1 MVTVNKIKIPQ
12 KIHLT
17 TEGLNDLKS
26 EFVRLKDEK
35 RPEIV
40 ERLAVAR
47 DQGDLSENQEY
58 SRAREDLAL
67 IDGRID
73 EIRDVIA
80 NAVVIKGKGSN
91 GECVGIGSKVTVQ
104 LDNQEIVFHLVGEWE
119 ADPSSQKISH
129 KSPLGQKLLGKKS
142 GAEVEVEAP
151 IGKLIYRIIR
161 IE

>member
-1 MVTVNKIKIPQ
+1 MNKIKIPQ

>member
-1 MVTVNKIKIPQ
+1 VVTVNKIKIPQ